1 MVKENVKISNSK
13 VRDSGAKLIF
23 ENPTLCSQFLR
34 EYSGLEIFKNIQPED
49 VEDMTERFAPMF
61 TEEREADVVKKVK
74 IPELGDLFLITL
86 IEHKSSVD
94 FNVGMQLLRYMVY
107 IWEDYEKNMEGLARG
122 ISKTK
127 EFRYPPI
134 IPIVYYEDT
143 AEWTSAIR
151 LKDRILLS
159 DTFGEYL
166 PDYQYLLFRLQD
178 QDDEEL
184 IEKQDEISFIMLM
197 NRMRDVNAINR
208 LNLPEEYFD
217 EISRKSP
224 EDVLRVI
231 ERVVAAYLRQF
242 HVSEDEI
249 SELTGHVRRR
259 KMGQLFE
266 HFEGFDLPAAREKAK
281 TEGRAEGL
289 AEGRAE
295 GLAEGRAEGRAEGL
309 AEGRIEVIDI
319 LKRVRAGE
327 AVEDIIASGVPEE
340 TVNEVVA
347 VLR

>member
-134 IPIVYYEDT
+134 IPIVYYEDA

-159 DTFGEYL
+159 DTFEEYL

-178 QDDEEL
+178 QDDEKL
-184 IEKQDEISFIMLM
+184 IEKQ
-197 NRMRDVNAINR
+197 
-208 LNLPEEYFD
+208 D

-266 HFEGFDLPAAREKAK
+266 H
-281 TEGRAEGL
+281 
-289 AEGRAE
+289 
-295 GLAEGRAEGRAEGL
+295 
-309 AEGRIEVIDI
+309 
-319 LKRVRAGE
+319 
-327 AVEDIIASGVPEE
+327 
-340 TVNEVVA
+340 
-347 VLR
+347 